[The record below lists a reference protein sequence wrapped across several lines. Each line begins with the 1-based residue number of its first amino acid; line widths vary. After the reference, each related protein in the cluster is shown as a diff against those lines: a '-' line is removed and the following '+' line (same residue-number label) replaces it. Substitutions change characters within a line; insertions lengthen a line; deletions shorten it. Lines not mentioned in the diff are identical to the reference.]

1 MRVTRLEV
9 FGFKSFME
17 RLVLPLEGGI
27 TGVVGPNGCGKSNV
41 VDALRWVLG
50 ETRARSLRGEHL
62 EDVIFNGTDK
72 LRPLGLAEVTITLR
86 AAGANFFDELLTPEA
101 EIEIEDAV
109 VVSAEK
115 PIDVSQEGV
124 SEDKSPD
131 TNSAAKSETHL
142 KVIDGGL
149 LAEKTE
155 EVLDDESLGEKPA
168 EPIVTQPVSK
178 TASQG
183 LLHKFSWLGSVNEV
197 QVTRRLYRSGES
209 EFFINRVAC
218 RLSDLKELFRS
229 VGLGARTYTIVAQG
243 EVSRIISAKPDD
255 VRVIFEEAAGI
266 SGFKDRITAANKRLE
281 ETVTGIARI
290 DDVLRE
296 VTRQVA
302 TLKRQAQ
309 RAVNRKELKA
319 ELERLDLLLAE
330 HNFFD
335 VSERSKEQGA
345 KIAGAEAQVQGCEAA
360 LQAARAGE
368 ETARGGLVGFD
379 VEIDGLRSKMDSI
392 REELRNRQRARDS
405 KSARIREIQAS
416 LSHRKDELSRIEE
429 RRAVLEGRAGE
440 CAKQIERLNNEEKE
454 LGQKIQG
461 LTFGGDEDLKKSA
474 RTLDELRTQLRAKE
488 NEVREVREK
497 LISAQSS
504 LKAAQDQLIAA
515 SPINQLKRTLGTEAS
530 DMLARVA
537 PDATLFVNGL
547 VVPPE
552 FAKAVQ
558 ALLAERAHFLV
569 ATEPEKIARHF
580 VATAQ
585 SRDPENRKGLGLGV
599 LRRRQIDI
607 PQQQDKA
614 GMVAAL
620 GAIKVAGGFE
630 HAACAIFDGVYFVP
644 QLEEA
649 LAYFEANQDDSNTTL
664 VTKDGEI
671 VTNYSFFTLR
681 HEGGLVQ
688 LRNRIEELSTKVDE
702 YKALEEQRASD
713 RSALQASLHQEEQRH
728 STLLRES
735 QQRQAEARAL
745 SNSHGAV
752 RGRLS
757 AEQRAAEQIK
767 SDLNRL
773 LSQTKEGESRLSEW
787 TSELAKVNEELSAMT
802 GDQEK
807 ELEASLGVLQSEAN
821 KIDAVRKERRATLSA
836 AAEVCSQASRALD
849 NAKGALASLKL
860 AVERIAIEKENLN
873 EKILRELGSEVFANL
888 QARMGSGNVQRMEHP
903 QYVESNQAAQKIRDR
918 IIREGEVDPTSVER
932 YEEEQRRLEDL
943 TGQRADLERAASTLK
958 QSVQKLV
965 VTSEKRFLEVFE
977 AINRNFGNLVPR
989 LYGGGNGSLELLNP
1003 ASPLT
1008 SGVDIVVR
1016 PPGKKLK
1023 SIELMSG
1030 GEKALAAIGLIFS
1043 MFLERPSPLCVL
1055 DEVDAPLDE
1064 ANLIRYLALVKEMSK
1079 RTQFIMI
1086 THNKRS
1092 MMESDTLVGVTM
1104 QEPGASKIISV
1115 SLQEAF
1121 KQVA

>member
-41 VDALRWVLG
+41 VDSLRWVLG
-50 ETRARSLRGEHL
+50 ETRARNLRGEHL

-86 AAGANFFDELLTPEA
+86 AAGDNFFDELVSPEA
-101 EIEIEDAV
+101 DIEVPEDV
-109 VVSAEK
+109 VVEEK
-115 PIDVSQEGV
+115 TAQIE
-124 SEDKSPD
+124 E
-131 TNSAAKSETHL
+131 AAKSEGEPEKSEARLT
-142 KVIDGGL
+142 VIDGGL
-149 LAEKTE
+149 SKEPEATQ
-155 EVLDDESLGEKPA
+155 DAQATPA
-168 EPIVTQPVSK
+168 EVAADVVDTGAPIVTQPISK

-183 LLHKFSWLGSVNEV
+183 LLHKFSWLGSINEV

-218 RLSDLKELFRS
+218 RLSDLRELFRS

-266 SGFKDRITAANKRLE
+266 SGFKDRISAANKRLE
-281 ETVTGIARI
+281 ETVTSISRI
-290 DDVLRE
+290 DDVIRE
-296 VTRQVA
+296 VTRQVS

-319 ELERLDLLLAE
+319 ELERLDKLLAE
-330 HNFFD
+330 HNLLD
-335 VSERSKEQGA
+335 VEHRSKEQGG
-345 KIAGAEAQVQGCEAA
+345 KIAGAEERVQLAEGA

-368 ETARGGLVGFD
+368 EAARAGLVGVD
-379 VEIDGLRSKMDSI
+379 VQMDGMRSKMDSI

-405 KSARIREIQAS
+405 KNARLREVQAS
-416 LSHRKDELSRIEE
+416 INHRREELSRLDE
-429 RRAVLEGRAGE
+429 RRQVLDNRALE
-440 CAKQIERLNNEEKE
+440 CSKQIERLNNEEKE
-454 LGQKIQG
+454 LAQKIQG
-461 LTFGGDEDLKKSA
+461 LTFGGEEELKISA
-474 RTLDELRTQLRAKE
+474 RTLDELRHKLRAKE
-488 NEVREVREK
+488 NEVRDVREK
-497 LISAQSS
+497 LISAQST

-530 DMLARVA
+530 DMLAKVA

-547 VVPPE
+547 NVP
-552 FAKAVQ
+552 AKHVKSVQ

-569 ATEPEKIARHF
+569 ANEPEKIARHF
-580 VATAQ
+580 VSTAQ
-585 SRDPENRKGLGLGV
+585 AKDPENRKGLGLGV
-599 LRRRQIDI
+599 LRKRSAEISV
-607 PQQQDKA
+607 PAEKP
-614 GMVAAL
+614 GLVAAL
-620 GAIKVAGGFE
+620 AVIGVNSGFE
-630 HAACAIFDGVYFVP
+630 HAAAAIFAGVYFAET
-644 QLEEA
+644 LESA
-649 LAYFEANQDDSNTTL
+649 LSYFEANKDDGDSTL
-664 VTKDGEI
+664 VTADGEI
-671 VTNYSFFTLR
+671 VTNYSFYTLR

-688 LRNRIEELSTKVDE
+688 LRNKIEEFSAKVDGF
-702 YKALEEQRASD
+702 KKVEEERAAE
-713 RSALQASLHQEEQRH
+713 RSALQSSLHQEEQRH

-767 SDLNRL
+767 SDIARL
-773 LSQTKEGESRLSEW
+773 LSQAKDGEVRLNEW
-787 TSELAKVNEELSAMT
+787 TAELAKINEELKSMT
-802 GDQEK
+802 GEEEK
-807 ELEASLGVLQSEAN
+807 TLESELGVLQAEAN
-821 KIDAVRKERRATLSA
+821 KVDSVRKEGRMKLSA
-836 AAEVCSQASRALD
+836 AAEASSAAMRELD
-849 NAKGALASLKL
+849 NAKGTLSALRLGI
-860 AVERIAIEKENLN
+860 ERVAIERENLN
-873 EKILRELGSEVFANL
+873 EKILRELGSEFHEQIKVRLEAGQGERL
-888 QARMGSGNVQRMEHP
+888 THEK
-903 QYVESNQAAQKIRDR
+903 YVESSQAAQKLRDR

-932 YEEEQRRLEDL
+932 YEEEQKRFEDL
-943 TGQRADLERAASTLK
+943 SKQRADLEKAAATLK

-965 VTSEKRFLEVFE
+965 VTSEKRFMEVFA
-977 AINRNFGNLVPR
+977 AINRNFGLLVPR
-989 LYGGGNGSLELLNP
+989 LYGGGKGSLELVNP
-1003 ASPLT
+1003 ADPLN

-1092 MMESDTLVGVTM
+1092 MMESDNLVGVTM

-1115 SLQEAF
+1115 SLQEAY